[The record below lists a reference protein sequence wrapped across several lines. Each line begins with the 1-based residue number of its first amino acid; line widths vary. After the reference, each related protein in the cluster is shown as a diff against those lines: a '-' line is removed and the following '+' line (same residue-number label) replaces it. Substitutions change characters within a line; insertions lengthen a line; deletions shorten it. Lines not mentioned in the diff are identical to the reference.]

1 MTDQKIPTETNN
13 DNSSEVSEKKS
24 DQEITSELNRLRQ
37 KMCTPTILKPV
48 SSSSITK
55 ENLVSFEKYGDGKYE
70 VSSLCMLTSPCKHYV
85 RNTYTDKIYLM
96 NGIDIYDMLHT
107 EGIHDSHFDQYAE
120 VSLQRKHPS
129 QEDERM
135 LKEYEKLEREM
146 LRKREEEKIEIER
159 QKNLG
164 DKYKASSRLERLKA
178 QNNISK

>member
-1 MTDQKIPTETNN
+1 
-13 DNSSEVSEKKS
+13 
-24 DQEITSELNRLRQ
+24 
-37 KMCTPTILKPV
+37 
-48 SSSSITK
+48 
-55 ENLVSFEKYGDGKYE
+55 
-70 VSSLCMLTSPCKHYV
+70 
-85 RNTYTDKIYLM
+85 M

-129 QEDERM
+129 EEDERM